1 MQVALRRLAI
11 MMKRLSL
18 AGLIVVVA
26 LLAGGVAF
34 LQVRAAVR
42 VAQPQSETA
51 THKVAIQ
58 VNQNEKGVMELALNN
73 AQNIRDYYQSRGEEV
88 AIEIVTYGP
97 GLYML
102 RAESPVKSRISV
114 LALETPNLTFSACG
128 VTQANMT
135 RAEGKPVELLSEAQV
150 TPSGVV
156 RLMELQRQGYAYI
169 RP

>member
-1 MQVALRRLAI
+1 
-11 MMKRLSL
+11 MMKRLGL
-18 AGLIVVVA
+18 AGLIVAVA

-34 LQVRAAVR
+34 LQVRAAVL
-42 VAQPQSETA
+42 VAQPQSETV

-73 AQNIRDYYQSRGEEV
+73 AQNIRDYYRSRGEDV
-88 AIEIVTYGP
+88 VIEIVTYGP

-128 VTQANMT
+128 ITQANMT

>member
-1 MQVALRRLAI
+1 

-18 AGLIVVVA
+18 AGLIIAVA
-26 LLAGGVAF
+26 LIAGGVAF

-42 VAQPQSETA
+42 VAQAEPETL

-73 AQNIRDYYQSRGEEV
+73 AQNVRDYYRSRGEEV

-102 RAESPVKSRISV
+102 RAESPVKDRIAV
-114 LALETPNLTFSACG
+114 LALETSNLTFSACG

-135 RAEGKPVELLSEAQV
+135 RAEGKPVELLSEAKV